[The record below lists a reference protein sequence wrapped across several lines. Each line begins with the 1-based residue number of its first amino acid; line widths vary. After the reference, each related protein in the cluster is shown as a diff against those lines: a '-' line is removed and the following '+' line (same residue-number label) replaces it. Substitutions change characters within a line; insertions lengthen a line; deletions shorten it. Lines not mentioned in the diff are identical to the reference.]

1 MKHLSFL
8 LLLGLVSCMAEI
20 ELEQPPYEPKV
31 VVDGTI
37 ESNGFAQVFL
47 TESSPFLTQYDSIS
61 IRESFL
67 NEAAVRLTCSN
78 GDTEMLTL
86 FRQSQFFPPFVY
98 KSTRMKGI
106 VGESYTLSISYR
118 GEEVTAIT
126 SIPEPPVLLGFNMEH
141 KSDSS
146 GVLKVEIVGD
156 TLHNQYLYLQY
167 KSFFAD
173 QNMHPAGVP
182 VFKIDAG
189 ERVVSVALY
198 RCNETNLYL
207 DESIKTV
214 YTGWPST
221 YFSKKD
227 TILVRVG
234 KVDAPSYQILKSLFA
249 DQSVKNN
256 PFAFNSEGIQSN
268 VKGGIGRW
276 TGVGVAAIQ
285 VYP

>member
-1 MKHLSFL
+1 MKHLSLL

-78 GDTEMLTL
+78 GETEMLTL

-106 VGESYTLSISYR
+106 VGETYTLSISYR
-118 GEEVTAIT
+118 GREVTAT
-126 SIPEPPVLLGFNMEH
+126 TTIPEPPVLLGFNMEF

-167 KSFFAD
+167 KSLFAD

-207 DESIKTV
+207 DESVKTV

-221 YFSKKD
+221 YFSKMD